1 MTLRVLI
8 GLIAVMFTAP
18 LTPFSNA
25 QPADYTPD
33 PETVLRLIRSEKLD
47 LILPGAMRD
56 NNVDMWIH
64 VTRAGD
70 PDPLVYEFG
79 RTSGYLIFT
88 DLGDR
93 IERAY
98 FGGAFGR
105 GAVPNIDVRGSLAIS
120 RAITGYDYGKQDPR
134 VWDELTEFVAERD
147 PQTIA
152 VNYSD
157 WLAVADGIS
166 HTQYLRLEKILGPK
180 YSKRMVSAENVITA
194 FRARRVSRE
203 IVVQANTLETARQK
217 SLGRCISHRP
227 S

>member
-1 MTLRVLI
+1 
-8 GLIAVMFTAP
+8 
-18 LTPFSNA
+18 
-25 QPADYTPD
+25 
-33 PETVLRLIRSEKLD
+33 
-47 LILPGAMRD
+47 
-56 NNVDMWIH
+56 MWIH

-120 RAITGYDYGKQDPR
+120 RTITGYDYGKQDPR
-134 VWDELTEFVAERD
+134 VWDELTDFVAERD
-147 PQTIA
+147 PRTIA

-157 WLAVADGIS
+157 WLSVADGIS

-180 YSKRMVSAENVITA
+180 YAKRMASAENVITA
-194 FRARRVSRE
+194 FRARRISRE
-203 IVVQANTLETARQK
+203 IVVQANTLEIARQK
-217 SLGRCISHRP
+217 SMEAAARIVPGISSRLLQMLTKTTTRRYKWRSP
-227 S
+227 IPISQGSTWIFTRWGTTAATW